1 MAIRVEHGP
10 NLGAVGKVAYQT
22 GQLEYRNKRRAE
34 LEKLAMQQAEMRQ
47 KARMQQQQI
56 ASSLQGQKMSQ
67 MGAMQRLQM
76 GQQFGQINDE
86 QAFQRQLQINEN
98 AREHGINLSKQH
110 GQNTID
116 ATKLSHG
123 LATKRDLNQIRWKQ
137 SVSDA
142 ENVLNNAGKQ
152 EQLSMFQRRVALE
165 SDDRIP
171 PDQLQARLDELD
183 AEILALSDNPLYR
196 IGREKEPGFSEE
208 YGIAEDGTNYT
219 HIRTRD
225 SNGEWGY
232 EPNLVKRTQ
241 ITDDQ
246 GQEQWVEDKINQSD
260 WQHNNVKISRRDG
273 QMIITQADPYSNKLV
288 TRVVNDP
295 NSPLE
300 QDAADALKARED
312 KAIKFDIDEM
322 NKFRTARDAANA
334 NGTVPPDLAEW
345 QQEFP
350 NPYRDAPAPIA
361 PVPNPNVDEFLQQE
375 QQQRIDEQPPGAP
388 SAPVAPVAPVAP
400 DEFAAGGGIL
410 GSISRAINPFDGNSG
425 NAPPV
430 ADSQPAMGRPDNPWP
445 PEQQHLA
452 KAGDT
457 LIPAPGVPPMVK
469 QF

>member
-1 MAIRVEHGP
+1 M
-10 NLGAVGKVAYQT
+10 
-22 GQLEYRNKRRAE
+22 
-34 LEKLAMQQAEMRQ
+34 
-47 KARMQQQQI
+47 
-56 ASSLQGQKMSQ
+56 
-67 MGAMQRLQM
+67 
-76 GQQFGQINDE
+76 
-86 QAFQRQLQINEN
+86 
-98 AREHGINLSKQH
+98 
-110 GQNTID
+110 
-116 ATKLSHG
+116 
-123 LATKRDLNQIRWKQ
+123 
-137 SVSDA
+137 
-142 ENVLNNAGKQ
+142 
-152 EQLSMFQRRVALE
+152 
-165 SDDRIP
+165 
-171 PDQLQARLDELD
+171 
-183 AEILALSDNPLYR
+183 ALSDNPLYR

-241 ITDDQ
+241 IWVKDEQ
-246 GQEQWVEDKINQSD
+246 GQEQEQWVEDKINQSD

-295 NSPLE
+295 DSPLE

-361 PVPNPNVDEFLQQE
+361 PVPNPNVDEFFQQE
-375 QQQRIDEQPPGAP
+375 QQQRIDEQPPGAINAQENGINL
-388 SAPVAPVAPVAP
+388 SSQNGQVAP
-400 DEFAAGGGIL
+400 AA
-410 GSISRAINPFDGNSG
+410 
-425 NAPPV
+425 PV
-430 ADSQPAMGRPDNPWP
+430 ADSQPASGHSDNPWP

-452 KAGDT
+452 AIGDYI
-457 LIPAPGVPPMVK
+457 IPAPGVAPMVK

>member
-10 NLGAVGKVAYQT
+10 NLGAVGQVAYQT

-34 LEKLAMQQAEMRQ
+34 LERIAMQQAEMRQ
-47 KARMQQQQI
+47 KAQMQQQQI

-116 ATKLSHG
+116 TAKLSHG

-295 NSPLE
+295 DSPLE

-312 KAIKFDIDEM
+312 KAIKFDIDEI

-361 PVPNPNVDEFLQQE
+361 PVPNPNVDEFFQQE
-375 QQQRIDEQPPGAP
+375 QQQRIDEQPPGAINAQENGINL
-388 SAPVAPVAPVAP
+388 SSQNGQVAP
-400 DEFAAGGGIL
+400 AA
-410 GSISRAINPFDGNSG
+410 
-425 NAPPV
+425 PV
-430 ADSQPAMGRPDNPWP
+430 ADSQPASGHSDNPWP